1 MFGVLKPRL
10 LRKLEMHTRRHMWP
24 TESEDRCSRSVGHIK
39 NANQLYHRTE
49 LFNCP
54 FFKHSQWAE
63 SLSRLQNIHTVRWN
77 VTHSTR
83 SLVVSDNACSLHG
96 VLLSKWHNLID
107 LGILTHQIEQFGLFN
122 KYKRPH
128 FYFFF
133 NSHHLYFYKV
143 STWSLCSFPLLLWPL
158 LYLSVFR
165 SHLLILWNVCVINK
179 IRQ

>member
-83 SLVVSDNACSLHG
+83 SLVVSDNACSPHG

-128 FYFFF
+128 FYFF
-133 NSHHLYFYKV
+133 
-143 STWSLCSFPLLLWPL
+143 
-158 LYLSVFR
+158 
-165 SHLLILWNVCVINK
+165 LILTTSISTKFQPEVFALFPYSSDLSFTSLSSALTYSSYEMCV
-179 IRQ
+179 